1 MIGTAR
7 NCRALTKT
15 TTRRKDMNT
24 TSKALLFASCLFGAV
39 ILQGC
44 GATKIKA
51 SSTNNPA
58 PAEAFA
64 AFGRIEVRPVVFG
77 SDVKVDPDG
86 LNKIE
91 ANLQKDLS
99 ASLLEWNARKAN
111 GRSLVIQPVI
121 EQMSFKR
128 GARRILLGPLA
139 GSSGV
144 LLRLRISDNKGR
156 TIANPEFFQ
165 RAGAMAA
172 GFTLGVH
179 DNLMLTR
186 VANLA
191 SNYVINNYSRAE
203 GGPTGADDQALAR

>member
-1 MIGTAR
+1 
-7 NCRALTKT
+7 
-15 TTRRKDMNT
+15 MNI
-24 TSKALLFASCLFGAV
+24 TSKALLFACLFGAV
-39 ILQGC
+39 LLQGC

-51 SSTNNPA
+51 SSTNNPP
-58 PAEAFA
+58 PAEAFS

-77 SDVKVDPDG
+77 PDVKPDPDG

-91 ANLQKDLS
+91 ANIQMDLS

-128 GARRILLGPLA
+128 GAKRIFLGPLA

-144 LLRLRISDNKGR
+144 LLRLKITDNKGR
-156 TIANPEFFQ
+156 TVASPEFFQ
-165 RAGAMAA
+165 RASAMSA
-172 GFTLGVH
+172 GFTLGAR

-191 SNYVINNYSRAE
+191 SAYVITNYRRAE
-203 GGPTGADDQALAR
+203 GGATGADDEAVAQ